1 MTTKS
6 HSVEIE
12 APIASSIKIISP
24 AVSFCP
30 NNNSDNTLPSE
41 RQGSDNLDVVTVASK
56 LVVPSTPKKS
66 GTAEA
71 NTLLSVL
78 WPSSDRVHQIGT
90 IDRQTKR
97 YNNIPVKSI
106 EEAVELAFAKSNA
119 GLDSFFACAEYID
132 GNSRTAANAYGAGAF
147 WMDFDCG
154 EDKAANGKGYINP
167 EAAIEAVNKFCEVEG
182 LPKPTHIASS
192 GGGIHAYWSLSYSI
206 VREVWQEFSRKLKAL
221 TSANGLLV
229 DDTRTADIASVLR
242 IPGTYNHKY
251 KPPRLVTLISS
262 EAQPIDSSVMLGAI
276 DHAANQLVKA
286 GGNTK
291 AEGGKPSVA
300 SANSQYNGSETN
312 VANIRAMLTVIEPD
326 CSRSDWIKIGMAIFH
341 ESAGSEEGF
350 ELWDTWSKK
359 GEKYCGRKELYGQWQ
374 SFNKEIDNPIT
385 IATVIKMVNDSGF
398 DWMDVVSAS
407 EPFEVCTSVIEE
419 TLSSKPVIEKTNP
432 LDQYSLRGRSAEIER
447 NTADEV
453 FILGEIALSGQFTV
467 IYASP
472 NTGKTLITLHLI
484 IQGIKCG
491 NINSSKLYYLNMDDT
506 SKGLLQKLHL
516 AEEYGFHVL
525 SEGHLDFN
533 VNQFLGIVN
542 KLIEDDQCNG
552 VVIVLDTLK
561 KFTNLMNKESSS
573 AFSKVIRRFIV
584 KGGTLIALA
593 HTNKKPGADGKPV
606 YGGTT
611 DIIDDADCAYTIAPL
626 VAEANEKVVEFTN
639 IKRRGNV
646 AMNAA
651 YSYTLENNAG
661 YNEIL
666 LSVRSV
672 DPEQIEIKKH
682 AEALKSDAEIIAA
695 IRACIQDG
703 TNTKMKL
710 AEAVADLTGISKRS
724 ALKII
729 ERHTGSDPATHLWSF
744 TVQERGAK
752 VFLQHRGTANLKT

>member
-12 APIASSIKIISP
+12 APIATSIKTISP
-24 AVSFCP
+24 AVLFYPDSK
-30 NNNSDNTLPSE
+30 SDNTLPSE

-66 GTAEA
+66 VTAEA
-71 NTLLSVL
+71 HTLLSAL
-78 WPSSDRVHQIGT
+78 WSSLDRVHQIGT

-106 EEAVELAFAKSNA
+106 EQAVELAFAKSNA

-167 EAAIEAVNKFCEVEG
+167 EAAIEAVNNFCEVEG

-206 VREVWQEFSRKLKAL
+206 VREVWQEFARKLKAV
-221 TSANGLLV
+221 TMDKGLLV

-251 KPPRLVTLISS
+251 NPPRLVSLLSA
-262 EAQPIDSSVMLGAI
+262 EKQPIESSVMLGAI
-276 DHAANQLVKA
+276 DHAANRLAKV
-286 GGNTK
+286 GGNAK
-291 AEGGKPSVA
+291 VQSSNVSIPSG
-300 SANSQYNGSETN
+300 NSEYHGSETN
-312 VANIRAMLTVIEPD
+312 LANIQAMLTVIDPD
-326 CSRSDWIKIGMAIFH
+326 CSRSEWIKAGMAIYY
-341 ESAGSEEGF
+341 ESAGSQAGF
-350 ELWDTWSKK
+350 DLWDAWSKK
-359 GEKYCGRKELYGQWQ
+359 GEKYCGKKALYVQWH
-374 SFNKEIDNPIT
+374 SFNKSLDNPVT
-385 IATVIKMVNDSGF
+385 IGTIIKMVSDRGL
-398 DWMDVVSAS
+398 DWMDIVSRS
-407 EPFEVCTSVIEE
+407 EPFEVCTSVIEA
-419 TLSSKPVIEKTNP
+419 TSSSGPLSERANP
-432 LDQYSLRGRSAEIER
+432 LDQYSLRGKSAEIER

-467 IYASP
+467 LYASP
-472 NTGKTLITLHLI
+472 NTGKTLITLHFI
-484 IQGIKCG
+484 IEGIKRG
-491 NINSSKLYYLNMDDT
+491 NINPSRLYYLNMDDT

-516 AEEYGFHVL
+516 AEEYGFHML

-533 VNQFLGIVN
+533 VNQFLGIVT
-542 KLIEDDQCNG
+542 KMIEEDQCRD
-552 VVIVLDTLK
+552 VIIILDTLK
-561 KFTNLMNKESSS
+561 KFTNLMDKVSSS

-611 DIIDDADCAYTIAPL
+611 DIIDDADCAYTLAPL
-626 VAEANEKVVEFTN
+626 ASEASERVVEFAN

-651 YSYTLENNAG
+651 YSYIFENNAG

-666 LSVRSV
+666 LSVRPV

-682 AEALKSDAEIIAA
+682 AEVLKSDAEVIAA
-695 IRACIQDG
+695 IRACIKDG
-703 TNTKMKL
+703 INTKMKL

-752 VFLQHRGTANLKT
+752 VFCNIEVPQT

>member
-24 AVSFCP
+24 AVSVYP
-30 NNNSDNTLPSE
+30 DSNSDNTLPSE
-41 RQGSDNLDVVTVASK
+41 RQGSGNLDVVTVASK
-56 LVVPSTPKKS
+56 LVAPSTPKKS
-66 GTAEA
+66 GIEEA
-71 NTLLSVL
+71 NTLLNAL

-90 IDRQTKR
+90 IDRQIKR

-119 GLDSFFACAEYID
+119 GLDSYFACAEYID
-132 GNSRTAANAYGAGAF
+132 ANSRTAANAYGAGAF

-167 EAAIEAVNKFCEVEG
+167 EAAIEALNKFCEVEG

-206 VREVWQEFSRKLKAL
+206 VREVWQEFARKLKKL

-229 DDTRTADIASVLR
+229 DDARTADIASVLR

-262 EAQPIDSSVMLGAI
+262 EEQPIDSSVMLGAI

-291 AEGGKPSVA
+291 AEGGNPSVA
-300 SANSQYNGSETN
+300 SANSQYKKSETN
-312 VANIRAMLTVIEPD
+312 VANIRAMLTVIDPD

-359 GEKYCGRKELYGQWQ
+359 GEKYCGRKELYSQWQ

-385 IATVIKMVNDSGF
+385 IATVIKMVTDSGF

-419 TLSSKPVIEKTNP
+419 TLASNPVIEKANP

-542 KLIEDDQCNG
+542 KLIEDDQCSG

-682 AEALKSDAEIIAA
+682 AEALKSDAEVITA

-752 VFLQHRGTANLKT
+752 VFCNIEVPQT